1 MHNLKQVLIAVDQLV
16 YCIIGTLLSIFNH
29 KIKVY
34 ADLTISA
41 QSYRLAKKGKWY
53 GKCMRFTID
62 LLFRIFE
69 KDHCKKSYESE
80 MRGSH
85 LPEDVVKS

>member
-1 MHNLKQVLIAVDQLV
+1 MHNLKQVLIAVDQLI
-16 YCIIGTLLSIFNH
+16 YCIIGSILSIFNH

-41 QSYRLAKKGKWY
+41 KAYIMDSKGKWY
-53 GKCMRFTID
+53 GKLLRVTID

-69 KDHCKKSYESE
+69 KDHCYKSYLSE
-80 MRGSH
+80 KNGSH
-85 LPEDVVKS
+85 LPKDVVDS

>member
-1 MHNLKQVLIAVDQLV
+1 MHNLKQVMIAIDQLL
-16 YCIIGTLLSIFNH
+16 YCIIGSLLSIFNH

-41 QSYRLAKKGKWY
+41 QAYRLAEKGKWY
-53 GKCMRFTID
+53 GKLMRATID

-69 KDHCKKSYESE
+69 EDHCKKSYESE
-80 MRGSH
+80 LKGSH
-85 LPEDVVKS
+85 LPEDIVQS

>member
-1 MHNLKQVLIAVDQLV
+1 MHNLKQTLIAFDQLI
-16 YCIIGTLLSIFNH
+16 YCLIGTILSIFNH

-41 QSYRLAKKGKWY
+41 QSYRLADKGKWY
-53 GKCMRFTID
+53 GKAMRFSID

-69 KDHCKKSYESE
+69 RDHCHKAYLSE
-80 MRGSH
+80 KQGTH
-85 LPEDVVKS
+85 LPNDIKD